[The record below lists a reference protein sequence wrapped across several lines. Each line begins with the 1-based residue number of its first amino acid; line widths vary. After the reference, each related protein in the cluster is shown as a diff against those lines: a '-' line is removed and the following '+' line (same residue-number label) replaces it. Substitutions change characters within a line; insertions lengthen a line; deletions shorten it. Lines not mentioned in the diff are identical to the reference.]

1 MRRRSRF
8 VGNGEENAAAEGS
21 FQSKPPEYTAV
32 AKPFPKEIC
41 EPARRKILDQAKFLS
56 KGRVAGCGT
65 ASHGFNQFLKS
76 KSFCPFSVLC
86 LYKQHTV
93 FSAGIIDIYKTLYA
107 FFFCKSIKIFPRVGM
122 QIFMRVYNFP

>member
-56 KGRVAGCGT
+56 KGRFIGYWGKAPKVL
-65 ASHGFNQFLKS
+65 SIRQNHNLFFPSSNQQKTYKNKGQTFRSAQIITYLFL
-76 KSFCPFSVLC
+76 FANFFA
-86 LYKQHTV
+86 V
-93 FSAGIIDIYKTLYA
+93 FRTIEALDVE
-107 FFFCKSIKIFPRVGM
+107 FFDFG
-122 QIFMRVYNFP
+122 N

>member
-41 EPARRKILDQAKFLS
+41 EPARRKILDQAKFPN
-56 KGRVAGCGT
+56 KGRFMWCWDKAPR
-65 ASHGFNQFLKS
+65 SYSLKA
-76 KSFCPFSVLC
+76 KTICHV
-86 LYKQHTV
+86 KR
-93 FSAGIIDIYKTLYA
+93 SAT
-107 FFFCKSIKIFPRVGM
+107 
-122 QIFMRVYNFP
+122 

>member
-56 KGRVAGCGT
+56 KGRFIGYWGKAPKVLYIRQNHNLFFP
-65 ASHGFNQFLKS
+65 SSNQQKTYKNKGQTFRSAQIITYLFL
-76 KSFCPFSVLC
+76 FANFFA
-86 LYKQHTV
+86 V
-93 FSAGIIDIYKTLYA
+93 FRTIEALDVE
-107 FFFCKSIKIFPRVGM
+107 FFDFR
-122 QIFMRVYNFP
+122 N

>member
-56 KGRVAGCGT
+56 KRRVAGCGT
-65 ASHGFNQFLKS
+65 AFHGFNQLVKS
-76 KSFCPFSVLC
+76 RFTHVFY
-86 LYKQHTV
+86 YK
-93 FSAGIIDIYKTLYA
+93 
-107 FFFCKSIKIFPRVGM
+107 
-122 QIFMRVYNFP
+122 

>member
-32 AKPFPKEIC
+32 AKPFPKGIC

-56 KGRVAGCGT
+56 KKRVVEVLAG
-65 ASHGFNQFLKS
+65 AK
-76 KSFCPFSVLC
+76 P
-86 LYKQHTV
+86 
-93 FSAGIIDIYKTLYA
+93 
-107 FFFCKSIKIFPRVGM
+107 PRSYL
-122 QIFMRVYNFP
+122 F

>member
-41 EPARRKILDQAKFLS
+41 EPARRKILDQTKFLS
-56 KGRVAGCGT
+56 KGRFIGYWGNAPKVL
-65 ASHGFNQFLKS
+65 SIRQNHNLLFPSSNQQKTYKNKGQAFRSAQIITYLFL
-76 KSFCPFSVLC
+76 FANFFA
-86 LYKQHTV
+86 V
-93 FSAGIIDIYKTLYA
+93 FRTIEALDVE
-107 FFFCKSIKIFPRVGM
+107 FFDFR
-122 QIFMRVYNFP
+122 N

>member
-56 KGRVAGCGT
+56 KKRVAE
-65 ASHGFNQFLKS
+65 
-76 KSFCPFSVLC
+76 VL
-86 LYKQHTV
+86 
-93 FSAGIIDIYKTLYA
+93 AGAKP
-107 FFFCKSIKIFPRVGM
+107 PRSYL
-122 QIFMRVYNFP
+122 F

>member
-8 VGNGEENAAAEGS
+8 VGNDEENAAAEGS

-56 KGRVAGCGT
+56 KGRFIGYWGKAPKVL
-65 ASHGFNQFLKS
+65 SIRQNHNLFFPSSNQQKTYKNKGQTFRSAPIITYLFL
-76 KSFCPFSVLC
+76 FANFFA
-86 LYKQHTV
+86 V
-93 FSAGIIDIYKTLYA
+93 FRTIEALDVE
-107 FFFCKSIKIFPRVGM
+107 FFDFR
-122 QIFMRVYNFP
+122 N

>member
-1 MRRRSRF
+1 MRRHSRF

-56 KGRVAGCGT
+56 KKMGVE
-65 ASHGFNQFLKS
+65 
-76 KSFCPFSVLC
+76 VLVGV
-86 LYKQHTV
+86 KP
-93 FSAGIIDIYKTLYA
+93 
-107 FFFCKSIKIFPRVGM
+107 PRSYL
-122 QIFMRVYNFP
+122 F

>member
-1 MRRRSRF
+1 MRRRIRF

-56 KGRVAGCGT
+56 KGRFIGYLGNAPKVL
-65 ASHGFNQFLKS
+65 SIRQNHNLLFPSFNQQKTYKNKGQTFRSAPIITYLFL
-76 KSFCPFSVLC
+76 FANFFA
-86 LYKQHTV
+86 V
-93 FSAGIIDIYKTLYA
+93 FRTIEALDVE
-107 FFFCKSIKIFPRVGM
+107 FFDFR
-122 QIFMRVYNFP
+122 N

>member
-1 MRRRSRF
+1 MIFDKVSI
-8 VGNGEENAAAEGS
+8 
-21 FQSKPPEYTAV
+21 
-32 AKPFPKEIC
+32 KPFRNRKDRCGGVAVLLGTAKKTPLPK
-41 EPARRKILDQAKFLS
+41 AVFRRKILDQAKFLS

>member
-56 KGRVAGCGT
+56 KGRFIGYWGKAPKVL
-65 ASHGFNQFLKS
+65 SIRQNHNLFFPSSNQQKTYKNKGQTFRSAPIITYLFL
-76 KSFCPFSVLC
+76 FANFFA
-86 LYKQHTV
+86 V
-93 FSAGIIDIYKTLYA
+93 FRTIEALDVE
-107 FFFCKSIKIFPRVGM
+107 FFDFR
-122 QIFMRVYNFP
+122 N

>member
-32 AKPFPKEIC
+32 AKPFPKGIC

-56 KGRVAGCGT
+56 KGRFIGYLGNAPKVLSIRQNHNLLFT
-65 ASHGFNQFLKS
+65 SSNQQKTYKNKGQTFRSAPIITYLFL
-76 KSFCPFSVLC
+76 FANFFA
-86 LYKQHTV
+86 V
-93 FSAGIIDIYKTLYA
+93 FRTIEALDVE
-107 FFFCKSIKIFPRVGM
+107 FFDFR
-122 QIFMRVYNFP
+122 N

>member
-1 MRRRSRF
+1 MRRRIRF

-56 KGRVAGCGT
+56 KGRFIGYLGNAPKVLSIRQNHNLLFT
-65 ASHGFNQFLKS
+65 SSNQQKTYKNKGQTFRSAPIITYLFL
-76 KSFCPFSVLC
+76 FANFFA
-86 LYKQHTV
+86 V
-93 FSAGIIDIYKTLYA
+93 FRTIEALDVE
-107 FFFCKSIKIFPRVGM
+107 FFDFR
-122 QIFMRVYNFP
+122 N

>member
-56 KGRVAGCGT
+56 KGRFIGYWGKAPKVL
-65 ASHGFNQFLKS
+65 SIRQNHNLLFPSPNQQKTYKNKGQTFRSAPIITYLFL
-76 KSFCPFSVLC
+76 FANFFA
-86 LYKQHTV
+86 V
-93 FSAGIIDIYKTLYA
+93 FRTIEALDVE
-107 FFFCKSIKIFPRVGM
+107 FFDFR
-122 QIFMRVYNFP
+122 N

>member
-56 KGRVAGCGT
+56 KGMFMGCWGKVPMSYSLKT
-65 ASHGFNQFLKS
+65 KFFVILSEVEESHNS
-76 KSFCPFSVLC
+76 KRKAISLWF
-86 LYKQHTV
+86 
-93 FSAGIIDIYKTLYA
+93 
-107 FFFCKSIKIFPRVGM
+107 
-122 QIFMRVYNFP
+122 FMRLTKKISCFDYAEHEDYANAT

>member
-1 MRRRSRF
+1 MGRRPTPCNPLKRVDLNFDKNIQILSSENRKEVRRRSRF

-56 KGRVAGCGT
+56 KGR
-65 ASHGFNQFLKS
+65 
-76 KSFCPFSVLC
+76 
-86 LYKQHTV
+86 
-93 FSAGIIDIYKTLYA
+93 
-107 FFFCKSIKIFPRVGM
+107 
-122 QIFMRVYNFP
+122 FMGH

>member
-56 KGRVAGCGT
+56 KGKFIGYWCKAPKVLSIRQNHNLLFP
-65 ASHGFNQFLKS
+65 SPNQQKTYKNKRQTFRSAPIITYLFL
-76 KSFCPFSVLC
+76 FANFFA
-86 LYKQHTV
+86 V
-93 FSAGIIDIYKTLYA
+93 FRTIEALDVE
-107 FFFCKSIKIFPRVGM
+107 FFDFR
-122 QIFMRVYNFP
+122 N

>member
-56 KGRVAGCGT
+56 KGKFAGYAT
-65 ASHGFNQFLKS
+65 ASHGFKLILQTINLYFSIS
-76 KSFCPFSVLC
+76 KNMCNLFYL
-86 LYKQHTV
+86 
-93 FSAGIIDIYKTLYA
+93 
-107 FFFCKSIKIFPRVGM
+107 
-122 QIFMRVYNFP
+122 